1 MQKKA
6 PNKEKHVLTDMPPQA
21 VDTEVAVLGSML
33 MHKEAANTAVEL
45 LSANSFYRDA
55 HRKIFQAALALYEH
69 NEPID
74 VITVSDE
81 LEKRAQLNAV
91 GGLGYL
97 SELVK
102 RTVSAANIE
111 YYCKI
116 VRDKALLRNL
126 ITVSTEIQQDC
137 FEASQE
143 AADIIDLAEQ
153 KIFSISEQHARR
165 DYSHISPV
173 LTETLEKIQ
182 KFGQNKEGL
191 TGVSTGF
198 HRLDE
203 MLSGLQPSD
212 LVVLAARPSMGKT
225 ALAIN
230 IGRNAAMKGTPV
242 AMFSLEMANYQLVMR
257 MLCSEARVDSH
268 RARIGRLKDE
278 EWARLSKYAGVLAE
292 MPFYIDDTPG
302 ISVLE
307 LRSKARRLKVEHNV
321 GLIIVDYLQLL
332 RLSTRAESRQIEIA
346 MISQSLKNLAKELD
360 TPVLSLSQLSRAV
373 ESRGGD
379 GKPML
384 SDLRESGAIE
394 QDADVVMF
402 INRPAAYGREVE
414 PELQN
419 VAEVIIAKQR
429 NGPVGE
435 VELVFLSEFIQ
446 FANKE
451 EYRDV
456 PETQT
461 LSQEPF

>member
-1 MQKKA
+1 MQKKDT
-6 PNKEKHVLTDMPPQA
+6 NREKNVLTEMPPQA
-21 VDTEVAVLGSML
+21 VETEVAVLGSMF
-33 MHKEAANTAVEL
+33 MSKEASNTAVEL
-45 LSANSFYRDA
+45 LTANAFYKDA
-55 HRKIFQAALALYEH
+55 HRKIFQAALALYER

-81 LEKRAQLNAV
+81 LEKRSQLNAI

-137 FEASQE
+137 FEASQD
-143 AADIIDLAEQ
+143 AASIIDLAEQ
-153 KIFSISEQHARR
+153 KIFSISEQHARK

-182 KFGQNKEGL
+182 KFGQNQEGL
-191 TGVSTGF
+191 TGVPTGF

-203 MLSGLQPSD
+203 MLSGLQSSD
-212 LVVLAARPSMGKT
+212 LIVLAARPSMGKT

-230 IGRNAAMKGTPV
+230 IGRNAAMKGIPV

-257 MLCSEARVDSH
+257 MLCSEARVESH
-268 RARIGRLKDE
+268 KARIGRLKDE
-278 EWARLSKYAGVLAE
+278 EWARLSKYAGFLAD

-307 LRSKARRLKVEHNV
+307 LRSKARRLKAEHGV
-321 GLIIVDYLQLL
+321 GLIVVDYLQLL
-332 RLSTRAESRQIEIA
+332 RLSTRTESRQIEIA

-360 TPVLSLSQLSRAV
+360 IPVLALSQLSRAV

-414 PELQN
+414 PDLQN
-419 VAEVIIAKQR
+419 IAEIIIAKQR

-435 VELVFLSEFIQ
+435 IQLVFMNQYIL

-451 EYRDV
+451 EHHEV

-461 LSQEPF
+461 ISPTPF